1 MAKRIR
7 TQDADIELS
16 GLCIGEG
23 VGSEYGVT
31 TTSGTTKEKTIRR
44 EDSITSYPSPR
55 AFGEE
60 YLRTQAEEAALIPVY
75 KEEIVRALQERQKG
89 RLSDRQA
96 KDIED
101 KIIVIQDGKADAI
114 LSTLSHSAT
123 GVTMDRVLRFIPE
136 LLYREN
142 SRLRTLSE
150 GTAYRA
156 ISPKEDTQLSLF
168 VEAEEKA
175 LSTGTAILK
184 YSSREWAKLIYN
196 KSNPLP
202 KEEGFIE
209 RVIKQLSETKIYY
222 PLGGGKYAYTPL
234 IWRSDTGILDTQ
246 DADGL
251 NYEYIR
257 LHPLFT
263 LALTEGRGGAKADK
277 EVVWHA
283 PISLVGSV
291 LTKSIEYRLLYR
303 LELLFSYAKAQIKAA
318 DSKGEKEKHTENKD
332 KLLSVVS
339 TADAASLKKNKSR
352 ILQDIHTAFAKME
365 QIGIIEA
372 GSFKEDKVNYYWV
385 WSPSY
390 LSSRAAK

>member
-1 MAKRIR
+1 MAKRIKK
-7 TQDADIELS
+7 TAAGDSIELD
-16 GLCIGEG
+16 GLVLGAAIGE
-23 VGSEYGVT
+23 EYGIPS
-31 TTSGTTKEKTIRR
+31 TSGTTKPSKEK
-44 EDSITSYPSPR
+44 ELTSYPSPR
-55 AFGEE
+55 SYSVE
-60 YLRTQAEEAALIPVY
+60 YLKSKQEAASLMPLY

-142 SRLRTLSE
+142 SRLRTLSQ

-168 VEAEEKA
+168 IEAEEQAMSK
-175 LSTGTAILK
+175 GTAIVR
-184 YSSREWAKLIYN
+184 YSSREWAKLIYD

-209 RVIKQLSETKIYY
+209 RVIEQLSQTKIYY
-222 PLGGGKYAYTPL
+222 PLGAGKYAYSPL
-234 IWRSDTGILDTQ
+234 IWRSNTGVLDTQ

-263 LALTEGRGGAKADK
+263 LALTESKKGITGDAPIT
-277 EVVWHA
+277 WHA
-283 PISLVGSV
+283 PIRLVGSL
-291 LTKSIEYRLLYR
+291 LTKTIEYRLLER
-303 LELLFSYAKAQIKAA
+303 LELLYSYAYSTIKAKA
-318 DSKGEKEKHTENKD
+318 SKGETEEHRENKEQ
-332 KLLSVVS
+332 LLSIVS
-339 TADAASLKKNKSR
+339 TADAASLKKNRSR
-352 ILQDIHTAFAKME
+352 ILADITTAFAKMQ
-365 QIGIIEA
+365 QIGIIVE
-372 GSFKEDKVNYYWV
+372 GSFKEDKNNYIWR
-385 WSPSY
+385 WAPDY
-390 LSSRAAK
+390 LKR

>member
-1 MAKRIR
+1 MGKRKKIVK
-7 TQDADIELS
+7 QDEGLS
-16 GLCIGEG
+16 FIGA
-23 VGSEYGVT
+23 Y
-31 TTSGTTKEKTIRR
+31 SGTT
-44 EDSITSYPSPR
+44 DLSITPVKDRQKKDISSYPSPR
-55 AFGEE
+55 AYSEE
-60 YLRTQAEEAALIPVY
+60 YLKTKDEETAIMPVY
-75 KEEIVRALQERQKG
+75 KEEIVRVLRERQG
-89 RLSDRQA
+89 GCITEAQA
-96 KDIED
+96 KEIED
-101 KIIVIQDGKADAI
+101 KIIVIQDGKTDAI

-123 GVTMDRVLRFIPE
+123 GVTMERVLRFIPE

-142 SRLRTLSE
+142 TKLKTLSE

-175 LSTGTAILK
+175 LSSGTAILK

-202 KEEGFIE
+202 KEEGFID
-209 RVIKQLSETKIYY
+209 RVVEQLSQTKIYY

-234 IWRSDTGILDTQ
+234 IWRSNTGVIDTQ

-263 LALTEGRGGAKADK
+263 LALTENKGKISGA

-283 PISLVGSV
+283 PMRVTSPL
-291 LTKSIEYRLLYR
+291 LTKLIEYRLLSK
-303 LELLFSYAKAQIKAA
+303 LELLYSYAHSAIKAKA
-318 DSKGEKEKHTENKD
+318 ATGEIEMHSESKD
-332 KLLSVVS
+332 KLLSIVS

-352 ILQDIHTAFAKME
+352 IVKDLLTAFAKME
-365 QIGIIEA
+365 QIGIIA
-372 GSFKEDKVNYYWV
+372 NGTFKENKNNYIWG
-385 WSPSY
+385 WNPDFFK
-390 LSSRAAK
+390 R

>member
-7 TQDADIELS
+7 NTAEDSIELD
-16 GLCIGEG
+16 GLLLGAAAG
-23 VGSEYGVT
+23 GGEYGIP
-31 TTSGTTKEKTIRR
+31 TTSGTTKPSKDIEL
-44 EDSITSYPSPR
+44 TSYPSPR
-55 AFGEE
+55 SYSAE
-60 YLRTQAEEAALIPVY
+60 YLKSRQEAGSLIPIY
-75 KEEIVRALQERQKG
+75 KQEIVRALQERLKG

-168 VEAEEKA
+168 VQAEEQA
-175 LSTGTAILK
+175 MSRGTAIVR
-184 YSSREWAKLIYN
+184 YSSREWAKLIYD

-209 RVIKQLSETKIYY
+209 RVVEQLSQTTLYY
-222 PLGGGKYAYTPL
+222 PLGGGKYAFAPL
-234 IWRSDTGILDTQ
+234 IWRSNTGVIDTQ

-263 LALTEGRGGAKADK
+263 LALTENKGKISGG

-283 PISLVGSV
+283 PIRLVGSV
-291 LTKSIEYRLLYR
+291 LTKSIEYRLLER
-303 LELLFSYAKAQIKAA
+303 LEYLYSYAHSAIKAKA
-318 DSKGEKEKHTENKD
+318 SKGETEEHRENKEQ
-332 KLLSVVS
+332 LLSIVS
-339 TADAASLKKNKSR
+339 TADTASLKKNKSR
-352 ILQDIHTAFAKME
+352 ILADITTAFAKME
-365 QIGIIEA
+365 QIGIIA
-372 GSFKEDKVNYYWV
+372 KGSFKEDRNNYIWR
-385 WSPSY
+385 WAPDY
-390 LSSRAAK
+390 LKG